1 MPGKLV
7 AFVLGLR
14 EFIVDFGRINNFSTA
29 LQPLNFR
36 LGVDRIN
43 EVVAFFLVDVAIVVE
58 WQLLLQR
65 FLPPQLCL
73 KGLYLGH
80 AFLVSLAV
88 VQLLLLLDFVGK

>member
-1 MPGKLV
+1 M
-7 AFVLGLR
+7 
-14 EFIVDFGRINNFSTA
+14 
-29 LQPLNFR
+29 
-36 LGVDRIN
+36 
-43 EVVAFFLVDVAIVVE
+43 AFFLVDVAIVVE